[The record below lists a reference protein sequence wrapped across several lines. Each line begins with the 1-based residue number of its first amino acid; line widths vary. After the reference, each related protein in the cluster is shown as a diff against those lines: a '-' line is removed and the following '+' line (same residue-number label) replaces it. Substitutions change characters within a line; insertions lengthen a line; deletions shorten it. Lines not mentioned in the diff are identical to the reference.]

1 LYSFGAELVSGNV
14 FISWETVSE
23 LNNDYFVVERSVD
36 GIHFRSIGVVKGK
49 GNSKSLLKY
58 NLIDNQPVSGMSYY
72 RLTQV
77 DYDGSSMV
85 VSNVAIINNTS
96 KEEFD
101 LQVYPNP
108 STGYLFVNVSMPALL
123 KIISFNGKEIFCKQ
137 LSAGNN
143 KIYLEGISSGIYY
156 VKALTNSNVVI
167 KKLVVE

>member
-1 LYSFGAELVSGNV
+1 
-14 FISWETVSE
+14 
-23 LNNDYFVVERSVD
+23 
-36 GIHFRSIGVVKGK
+36 
-49 GNSKSLLKY
+49 
-58 NLIDNQPVSGMSYY
+58 MSYY